1 MERSRSGV
9 CRMVNRKPVR
19 EIESRLTDGGAK
31 LLTEFESLADVGVE
45 SPKQVVCIHFK
56 EKDRYGFYM
65 QSGKKLK
72 SFSVPTAFIDKSR
85 VLSGQVLNHIKESGL
100 YFEEGENSSIKV
112 PVLAR
117 TTSTVLKNFQGSQ
130 YPVVSSY
137 VRYFSD
143 TFSEEQR
150 KLLSRWFLQESFY
163 EEGLQR
169 IELELNTDTDY
180 FREKAAKLATL
191 MGGGTWFFKELNYFE
206 IGAKC
211 TLGHDIKWEF
221 VAEEEATGEV
231 LKFGVDCVQDFF
243 NIEGQVQN
251 QLVRFR
257 TRYFNEMLTYA
268 YSYSQQLGYQ
278 KNFGFALPSFWQSLV
293 DGGFAKPTSKIE
305 YLLKFVREFNSLNMP
320 LPVSLRLQF
329 LKELEQQRAHNL
341 RYRFMENT
349 FGAVSL
355 YNMYSLLGDL
365 VPYISEQD
373 KDKGAWSSI
382 KGSMVSEHGLL
393 LQEKDLILKFMESAF
408 FESVSRL
415 YETLLGYGEVVH
427 SVLVNTTTELDFQL
441 SYNKLSWFV
450 DKQNPRTE
458 DAKFIGG
465 VVFSKYSKPYHFGNG
480 SAITMSGEK
489 LETDYSNIERF
500 YFGIIDPHVSLS
512 DLIGVFNTFNTKFK
526 EQLANKSN

>member
-1 MERSRSGV
+1 
-9 CRMVNRKPVR
+9 MVHRKPVR
-19 EIESRLTDGGAK
+19 EIESKLTDGGAK

-85 VLSGQVLNHIKESGL
+85 VLSEQVLNHIKESGL

-137 VRYFSD
+137 VRYFSE

-180 FREKAAKLATL
+180 FREKATKLATL

-206 IGAKC
+206 TGAKC

-278 KNFGFALPSFWQSLV
+278 KNFGLALPSFWQSMV

-305 YLLKFVREFNSLNMP
+305 YLLKFVSEFNRLNMP

-365 VPYISEQD
+365 VPYISESD

-393 LQEKDLILKFMESAF
+393 LPEKDLVLKFLEHGF
-408 FESVSRL
+408 FAGVVNL
-415 YETLLGYGEVVH
+415 YATLENYGDLVQG
-427 SVLVNTTTELDFQL
+427 VLANSSSELDFQL
-441 SYNKLSWFV
+441 TYNKLTWFSGIQSRRSSEEV
-450 DKQNPRTE
+450 PHL
-458 DAKFIGG
+458 IGG
-465 VVFSKYSKPYHFGNG
+465 IVQGKYSFPSLFGLG
-480 SAITMSGEK
+480 SAGFVAKGDK
-489 LETDYSNIERF
+489 LEVDFSNIDRF
-500 YFGIIDPHVSLS
+500 YEGVLNLS
-512 DLIGVFNTFNTKFK
+512 VTLEELMSVYNLFVKK
-526 EQLANKSN
+526 LEEQRATS

>member
-1 MERSRSGV
+1 
-9 CRMVNRKPVR
+9 MVHRKPVR
-19 EIESRLTDGGAK
+19 EIESKLTDGGAK

-45 SPKQVVCIHFK
+45 NPKQVVCIHFK

-85 VLSGQVLNHIKESGL
+85 VLSEQVLNHIKESGL
-100 YFEEGENSSIKV
+100 YFEEGENSTIKV

-137 VRYFSD
+137 VRYFSE

-163 EEGLQR
+163 EEGFQR

-191 MGGGTWFFKELNYFE
+191 MGGGTWFFKELNYYE
-206 IGAKC
+206 SGAKC

-243 NIEGQVQN
+243 NVEGQVQN

-278 KNFGFALPSFWQSLV
+278 KNFGLALPSFWQSLV

-305 YLLKFVREFNSLNMP
+305 YILKFVSEFNRLNMP

-341 RYRFMENT
+341 RYRFMEDT

-373 KDKGAWSSI
+373 KDKGAWSSV
-382 KGSMVSEHGLL
+382 KGSIVSEHGLL
-393 LQEKDLILKFMESAF
+393 LPEKDLVLNFMEHGF
-408 FESVSRL
+408 FVGVSNL
-415 YETLLGYGEVVH
+415 YATLETYGDLVRG
-427 SVLVNTTTELDFQL
+427 VLANSISELDFQRT
-441 SYNKLSWFV
+441 YNKLSWFSSI
-450 DKQNPRTE
+450 QNRRSREEVPHLIE
-458 DAKFIGG
+458 GI
-465 VVFSKYSKPYHFGNG
+465 VQHKYSSPSVFGLG
-480 SAITMSGEK
+480 SAGLIAKGGK
-489 LETDYSNIERF
+489 LEVDYSNIARF
-500 YFGIIDPHVSLS
+500 YEGVLNLTVSLE
-512 DLIGVFNTFNTKFK
+512 DLMSVYNLFVKK
-526 EQLANKSN
+526 LEEQRAKS

>member
-1 MERSRSGV
+1 
-9 CRMVNRKPVR
+9 MVVRKPIR
-19 EIESRLTDGGAK
+19 EIESKLTDGGAK

-45 SPKQVVCIHFK
+45 NPKQVVCIYFK

-85 VLSGQVLNHIKESGL
+85 VLSEQVLNHIKESGL

-117 TTSTVLKNFQGSQ
+117 TASTVLKNFQGSQ

-137 VRYFSD
+137 ARYFSE

-163 EEGLQR
+163 EEGLER

-191 MGGGTWFFKELNYFE
+191 MGGGTWFFKELNYYE
-206 IGAKC
+206 SGAKC

-221 VAEEEATGEV
+221 VAEEEATGEI

-243 NIEGQVQN
+243 NVEGQVQN

-278 KNFGFALPSFWQSLV
+278 KNFGLALPSFWQSLV

-305 YLLKFVREFNSLNMP
+305 YLLKFVSEFNRLNMP

-349 FGAVSL
+349 FDAVSL

-365 VPYISEQD
+365 VPFISEQD
-373 KDKGAWSSI
+373 KDKGAWSSV
-382 KGSMVSEHGLL
+382 KGSIVSEHGLL
-393 LQEKDLILKFMESAF
+393 LPEKDLVLSFMEHGF
-408 FESVSRL
+408 FAGVSNL
-415 YETLLGYGEVVH
+415 YATLETYGDLVRG
-427 SVLVNTTTELDFQL
+427 VLANSTSELEFQRT
-441 SYNKLSWFV
+441 YNKLSWFASI
-450 DKQNPRTE
+450 QNRRGGEEVPHL
-458 DAKFIGG
+458 IGG
-465 VVFSKYSKPYHFGNG
+465 IVQHKYSSPSVFGLG
-480 SAITMSGEK
+480 SAGLIAKGGK
-489 LETDYSNIERF
+489 LEVDFSNIDRF
-500 YFGIIDPHVSLS
+500 YDGVLNLTVSLE
-512 DLIGVFNTFNTKFK
+512 DLMSVYNLFVKK
-526 EQLANKSN
+526 LEEQRAKS

>member
-1 MERSRSGV
+1 
-9 CRMVNRKPVR
+9 MVHRKPVR

-31 LLTEFESLADVGVE
+31 LLTEFESLANVGVE

-85 VLSGQVLNHIKESGL
+85 VLSEQVLNHIKESGL

-117 TTSTVLKNFQGSQ
+117 TTSTALKNFQGSQ

-137 VRYFSD
+137 VRYFSE

-163 EEGLQR
+163 EEGLTR
-169 IELELNTDTDY
+169 LDLELNTDTDY

-191 MGGGTWFFKELNYFE
+191 MGGGTWFFKELNYYE
-206 IGAKC
+206 SGAKC

-221 VAEEEATGEV
+221 VAEEEATGEI

-243 NIEGQVQN
+243 NVEGQVQN

-257 TRYFNEMLTYA
+257 TRHFNKMLTYA

-278 KNFGFALPSFWQSLV
+278 KNFGLALPSFWQSLV
-293 DGGFAKPTSKIE
+293 DGGFAKSTSKIE
-305 YLLKFVREFNSLNMP
+305 YLLKFVSEFNRLNMP

-365 VPYISEQD
+365 VPYISERD
-373 KDKGAWSSI
+373 KDKGAWSSV
-382 KGSMVSEHGLL
+382 KGSIVSEHGLL
-393 LQEKDLILKFMESAF
+393 LPEKDLVLNFMEHGF
-408 FESVSRL
+408 FVGVSNL
-415 YETLLGYGEVVH
+415 YATLETYGDLVRG
-427 SVLVNTTTELDFQL
+427 VLANSTSELDFQRTC
-441 SYNKLSWFV
+441 NKLSWFSSI
-450 DKQNPRTE
+450 QNRRSGEEVPHL
-458 DAKFIGG
+458 IGG
-465 VVFSKYSKPYHFGNG
+465 IVQHKYSSPSVFGLG
-480 SAITMSGEK
+480 SAGLIEKGGK
-489 LETDYSNIERF
+489 LEVDFSNIDRF
-500 YFGIIDPHVSLS
+500 YEGVLNLTVSLE
-512 DLIGVFNTFNTKFK
+512 DLMSVYNLFVKK
-526 EQLANKSN
+526 LEEQRAKS